1 MIQDIGSH
9 NDSSRI
15 IQTQGQL
22 DAGVIRL
29 SQNLLLSPCSVR
41 IVLILRQTFPLS
53 HDHMRVTPDLTSWF
67 HLQQERERHSPA
79 II

>member
-1 MIQDIGSH
+1 MIQDTGSH

-22 DAGVIRL
+22 DSGVIRL
-29 SQNLLLSPCSVR
+29 SQNLLLSPCSVH
-41 IVLILRQTFPLS
+41 IVLIIRQTFPLS

-67 HLQQERERHSPA
+67 HLQQERGRHSPA